1 MSVRLFSIALSSLF
15 FLTQAHE
22 MRASDPIKDESPRQ
36 MKKRLLPPSPT
47 IKLDS
52 SKTEQKTTSQE
63 GTKTRRKK
71 SENPSPAAVDVSLKE
86 GNSSAAATPKAKNP
100 QDTLN
105 VLLGE
110 TSQKKKEIF
119 SPPKTLDVYETL
131 LVLFAGQ
138 EGSKH
143 NKIHLVRNGQAC
155 SFDSLHTKTML
166 EFEAFLHAAKVKEN
180 AGFKYLKD
188 IFLIKDPKA
197 TVITTKAEEITKSL
211 KSTEEVTKKLQSRE
225 KKYSGVELEQLKA
238 ELSQIQA
245 GQRAFAKIEDSRKY
259 FDYLLLELSPGNNK
273 DRSLFEITAKYE
285 HDEKRPFSTLAAH
298 DSVYG
303 WYRLHVRDEPTDFV
317 FGVQLYR
324 MISK

>member
-1 MSVRLFSIALSSLF
+1 M
-15 FLTQAHE
+15 
-22 MRASDPIKDESPRQ
+22 
-36 MKKRLLPPSPT
+36 
-47 IKLDS
+47 
-52 SKTEQKTTSQE
+52 
-63 GTKTRRKK
+63 
-71 SENPSPAAVDVSLKE
+71 
-86 GNSSAAATPKAKNP
+86 
-100 QDTLN
+100 
-105 VLLGE
+105 
-110 TSQKKKEIF
+110 
-119 SPPKTLDVYETL
+119 
-131 LVLFAGQ
+131 
-138 EGSKH
+138 
-143 NKIHLVRNGQAC
+143 
-155 SFDSLHTKTML
+155 
-166 EFEAFLHAAKVKEN
+166 
-180 AGFKYLKD
+180 
-188 IFLIKDPKA
+188 IKDPKA